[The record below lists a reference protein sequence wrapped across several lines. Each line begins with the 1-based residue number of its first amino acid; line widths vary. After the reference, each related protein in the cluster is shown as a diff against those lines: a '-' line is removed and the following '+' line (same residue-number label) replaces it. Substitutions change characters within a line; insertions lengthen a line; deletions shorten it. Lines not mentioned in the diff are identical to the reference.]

1 MKDVFIR
8 LVLVLIVCLNSS
20 GAVFSQTS
28 AGYQEVFAFEVKQID
43 EFFERFNNQQ
53 TLIKNYIAARD
64 NTTEVNREELI
75 KNLFNGHSTT
85 IRVGDVY
92 KFIESV
98 NNPQQPVVLS
108 FYDDEWFA
116 KVKCSVLYQQ
126 KKRELVLVLRVQKE
140 KDGASKW
147 VIHGVD
153 ADFFVTPDAQD
164 PKASLNPI
172 SHGTDFLGLSKAF
185 TDTEN
190 IRSYLP
196 ADYQEDQL
204 SKFILEIRNK
214 RLSFVQVE
222 SISYHLLQIDGW
234 ILTVENFQRPEKN
247 SGWLI
252 SDLIQADTKAKENYK
267 QQILKLKI

>member
-1 MKDVFIR
+1 MKDVLTH
-8 LVLVLIVCLNSS
+8 LVLVLIVCMYCS
-20 GAVFSQTS
+20 GVAFGQTS
-28 AGYQEVFAFEVKQID
+28 TSYQEVFAFEVKQID

-53 TLIKNYIAARD
+53 TLIKNYIAERD
-64 NTTEVNREELI
+64 HYTEVNREELI

-85 IRVGDVY
+85 IRVGEVY

-116 KVKCSVLYQQ
+116 RVKCSVLYQQ

-153 ADFFVTPDAQD
+153 ADFFATPDARD

-190 IRSYLP
+190 IKSYLP

-204 SKFILEIRNK
+204 SKLILELQNK

-222 SISYHLLQIDGW
+222 NISYHLLQINGW
-234 ILTVENFQRPEKN
+234 IVEVENFQRPEKN

-252 SDLIQADTKAKENYK
+252 SKLIQADSKAKENYK